1 MSDSDRQILDAF
13 IDNIWIEK
21 GLSQNTLDSY
31 RSDLE
36 QFSSW
41 LEKNNLSYIKT
52 SKKEILSYLS
62 FLFQKGL
69 GSKTVA
75 RKLSSLKSFFRYL
88 VFKSIIP
95 NDPSSEVETPKLLK
109 SIPKSISEKEVEA
122 LLAAPDEKTDIGLRD
137 KTMIETL
144 YSCGLRISELTNLE
158 LLNLNLRQG
167 VIRVIGK
174 GQKERLVPMGDQ
186 LIGLLELYISS
197 SRKNLLNKRHSDF
210 LFLSTRGQR
219 MTRQSFW
226 HRIKH
231 YCLASGFEPDKIS
244 PHVLRHA
251 FATHLLNNGA
261 DLRVVQLLLG
271 HSDLNTTQIYTEVAR
286 QRLKRL
292 HTEHHPRGC
301 LLYTSPSPRDISGSR
316 MPSSA

>member
-197 SRKNLLNKRHSDF
+197 SRKNLLDKRHSDF
-210 LFLSTRGQR
+210 LFLSTRGQG

-292 HTEHHPRGC
+292 HTEHHPRG
-301 LLYTSPSPRDISGSR
+301 
-316 MPSSA
+316 

>member
-1 MSDSDRQILDAF
+1 MSDSDRLVLDAF

-21 GLSQNTLDSY
+21 GLSKNTLESY

-36 QFSSW
+36 QFSNW
-41 LEKNNLSYIKT
+41 LKTKDLSFSKT
-52 SKKEILSYLS
+52 AKKDILSYLS
-62 FLFQKGL
+62 FLFKSGL

-88 VFKSIIP
+88 VFKSIIQI
-95 NDPSSEVETPKLLK
+95 DPSNDIETPKLLK
-109 SIPKSISEKEVEA
+109 SIPKSISEKEIEK
-122 LLAAPDEKTDIGLRD
+122 LLDAPDEKTDIGLRD

-186 LIGLLELYISS
+186 LISLLENYLVST
-197 SRKNLLNKRHSDF
+197 RKNFLKKKNNDF
-210 LFLSTRGQR
+210 LFLSSRGQK

-226 HRIKH
+226 HRIKY
-231 YCLASGFEPDKIS
+231 YCINCGFEPEKIS

-292 HTEHHPRGC
+292 HTEHHPRG
-301 LLYTSPSPRDISGSR
+301 
-316 MPSSA
+316 

>member
-36 QFSSW
+36 QFSIW
-41 LEKNNLSYIKT
+41 LEKNNLTYSKT

-88 VFKSIIP
+88 VFKSIITI
-95 NDPSSEVETPKLLK
+95 DPSSEVETPKLLK

-122 LLAAPDEKTDIGLRD
+122 LLAAPDAKTDIGLRD

-144 YSCGLRISELTNLE
+144 YSCGLRISELINLE

-186 LIGLLELYISS
+186 LINLLDLYISS
-197 SRKNLLNKRHSDF
+197 SRKNLLNNKHSDF
-210 LFLSTRGQR
+210 LFLSNRGQR

-231 YCLASGFEPDKIS
+231 YCLDSGFEPEKIS

-292 HTEHHPRGC
+292 HTEHHPRG
-301 LLYTSPSPRDISGSR
+301 
-316 MPSSA
+316 

>member
-36 QFSSW
+36 QFSKW
-41 LEKNNLSYIKT
+41 LKKNNLSYLKT

-88 VFKSIIP
+88 VFKSIIQ

-186 LIGLLELYISS
+186 LIALLELYISS
-197 SRKNLLNKRHSDF
+197 SRKNLLDKRHSDF

-292 HTEHHPRGC
+292 HTEHHPRG
-301 LLYTSPSPRDISGSR
+301 
-316 MPSSA
+316 

>member
-1 MSDSDRQILDAF
+1 MSDSDRLVLDAF

-21 GLSQNTLDSY
+21 GLSKNTLESY

-36 QFSSW
+36 QFSNW
-41 LEKNNLSYIKT
+41 LKT
-52 SKKEILSYLS
+52 KDLNFSKTAKKDILSYLS
-62 FLFQKGL
+62 FLFKSGL

-88 VFKSIIP
+88 VFKSIIQV
-95 NDPSSEVETPKLLK
+95 DPSNDIETPKLLK
-109 SIPKSISEKEVEA
+109 SIPKSISEKEIEK
-122 LLAAPDEKTDIGLRD
+122 LLDAPDEKTDIGLRD

-186 LIGLLELYISS
+186 LISLLENYLVST
-197 SRKNLLNKRHSDF
+197 RKNFLKKKNSDF
-210 LFLSTRGQR
+210 LFLSSRGQK

-226 HRIKH
+226 HRIKY
-231 YCLASGFEPDKIS
+231 YCINCGFEPEKIS

-292 HTEHHPRGC
+292 HTEHHPRG
-301 LLYTSPSPRDISGSR
+301 
-316 MPSSA
+316 

>member
-41 LEKNNLSYIKT
+41 LEKNNLSYLKT

-292 HTEHHPRGC
+292 HTEHHPRG
-301 LLYTSPSPRDISGSR
+301 
-316 MPSSA
+316 

>member
-1 MSDSDRQILDAF
+1 MSDSDRLILDAF

-21 GLSQNTLDSY
+21 GLSKNTLESY

-36 QFSSW
+36 QFSNW
-41 LEKNNLSYIKT
+41 LKTKDLSFSKT
-52 SKKEILSYLS
+52 AKKDILSYLS
-62 FLFQKGL
+62 FLFKSGL

-88 VFKSIIP
+88 VFKSIIQI
-95 NDPSSEVETPKLLK
+95 DPSNDIETPKLLK
-109 SIPKSISEKEVEA
+109 SIPKSISEKEIEK
-122 LLAAPDEKTDIGLRD
+122 LLDAPDEKTDIGLRD

-186 LIGLLELYISS
+186 LISLLENYLVS
-197 SRKNLLNKRHSDF
+197 SRKNLLKKKNSDF
-210 LFLSTRGQR
+210 LFLSSRGQK

-226 HRIKH
+226 HRIKY
-231 YCLASGFEPDKIS
+231 YCINCGFEPEKIS

-292 HTEHHPRGC
+292 HTEHHPRG
-301 LLYTSPSPRDISGSR
+301 
-316 MPSSA
+316 

>member
-197 SRKNLLNKRHSDF
+197 SRKNLLNKKHSDF
-210 LFLSTRGQR
+210 LFLSARGQR

-292 HTEHHPRGC
+292 HTEHHPRG
-301 LLYTSPSPRDISGSR
+301 
-316 MPSSA
+316 

>member
-1 MSDSDRQILDAF
+1 MSDSDRLVLDAF

-21 GLSQNTLDSY
+21 GLSKNTLESY

-36 QFSSW
+36 QFSNW
-41 LEKNNLSYIKT
+41 LKTKDLSFSKT
-52 SKKEILSYLS
+52 AKKDILSYLS
-62 FLFQKGL
+62 FLFKSGL

-88 VFKSIIP
+88 VFKSIIQV
-95 NDPSSEVETPKLLK
+95 DPSNDIETPKLLK
-109 SIPKSISEKEVEA
+109 SIPKSISEKEIEK
-122 LLAAPDEKTDIGLRD
+122 LLDAPDEKTDIGLRD

-186 LIGLLELYISS
+186 LINLLDNYLVS
-197 SRKNLLNKRHSDF
+197 SRKNFLKKKNNDF
-210 LFLSTRGQR
+210 LFLSSRGQK

-226 HRIKH
+226 HRIKY
-231 YCLASGFEPDKIS
+231 YCINCGFEPEKIS

-292 HTEHHPRGC
+292 HTEHHPRG
-301 LLYTSPSPRDISGSR
+301 
-316 MPSSA
+316 

>member
-158 LLNLNLRQG
+158 LLNLNSRQG

-292 HTEHHPRGC
+292 HTEHHPRG
-301 LLYTSPSPRDISGSR
+301 
-316 MPSSA
+316 

>member
-36 QFSSW
+36 QFSIW
-41 LEKNNLSYIKT
+41 LEKNNLTYSKT

-69 GSKTVA
+69 GSKSVA

-88 VFKSIIP
+88 VFKSIITI
-95 NDPSSEVETPKLLK
+95 DPSSEVETPKLLK

-122 LLAAPDEKTDIGLRD
+122 LLAAPDAKTDIGLRD

-144 YSCGLRISELTNLE
+144 YSCGLRISELINLE

-186 LIGLLELYISS
+186 LINLLNLYISS
-197 SRKNLLNKRHSDF
+197 SRKNLLSNKHSDF
-210 LFLSTRGQR
+210 LFLSNRGQR

-226 HRIKH
+226 HRIKY
-231 YCLASGFEPDKIS
+231 YCLDSGFEPEKIS

-292 HTEHHPRGC
+292 HTEHHPRG
-301 LLYTSPSPRDISGSR
+301 
-316 MPSSA
+316 

>member
-36 QFSSW
+36 QFSTW

-88 VFKSIIP
+88 VFKSIIQ

-186 LIGLLELYISS
+186 LIALLELYISS
-197 SRKNLLNKRHSDF
+197 SRKNLLSKRHSDF

-292 HTEHHPRGC
+292 HTEHHPRG
-301 LLYTSPSPRDISGSR
+301 
-316 MPSSA
+316 

>member
-36 QFSSW
+36 QFSKW
-41 LEKNNLSYIKT
+41 LEKNNLSYLKT

-137 KTMIETL
+137 KTMMETL

-292 HTEHHPRGC
+292 HTEHHPRG
-301 LLYTSPSPRDISGSR
+301 
-316 MPSSA
+316 

>member
-210 LFLSTRGQR
+210 LFLSARGQR

-261 DLRVVQLLLG
+261 DLRVVQLLRG

-292 HTEHHPRGC
+292 HTEHHPRG
-301 LLYTSPSPRDISGSR
+301 
-316 MPSSA
+316 

>member
-36 QFSSW
+36 QFSKW
-41 LEKNNLSYIKT
+41 LEKNNLSYLKT

-69 GSKTVA
+69 RSKTVA

-186 LIGLLELYISS
+186 LIALSELYISS
-197 SRKNLLNKRHSDF
+197 SRKNLLDKRHSDF

-292 HTEHHPRGC
+292 HTEHHPRG
-301 LLYTSPSPRDISGSR
+301 
-316 MPSSA
+316 

>member
-88 VFKSIIP
+88 VFKSIIQ

-186 LIGLLELYISS
+186 LIALLELYSSS
-197 SRKNLLNKRHSDF
+197 SRKNLLDKRHSDF

-292 HTEHHPRGC
+292 HTEHHPRG
-301 LLYTSPSPRDISGSR
+301 
-316 MPSSA
+316 

>member
-186 LIGLLELYISS
+186 LIGLLKLYISS
-197 SRKNLLNKRHSDF
+197 SRKKLLNKRHSDF

-292 HTEHHPRGC
+292 HTEHHPRG
-301 LLYTSPSPRDISGSR
+301 
-316 MPSSA
+316 

>member
-1 MSDSDRQILDAF
+1 MSDSDRLILDAF

-36 QFSSW
+36 QFSKW
-41 LEKNNLSYIKT
+41 LEKNNLSYLKT

-292 HTEHHPRGC
+292 HTEHHPRG
-301 LLYTSPSPRDISGSR
+301 
-316 MPSSA
+316 

>member
-41 LEKNNLSYIKT
+41 LEKNNLNYIKT

-88 VFKSIIP
+88 VFKSIIL

-292 HTEHHPRGC
+292 HTEHHPRG
-301 LLYTSPSPRDISGSR
+301 
-316 MPSSA
+316 

>member
-1 MSDSDRQILDAF
+1 MSDSDRLVLDAF

-21 GLSQNTLDSY
+21 GLSKNTLESY

-36 QFSSW
+36 QFSNW
-41 LEKNNLSYIKT
+41 LKTKDLSFSKT
-52 SKKEILSYLS
+52 AKKDILSYLS
-62 FLFQKGL
+62 FLFKSGL

-88 VFKSIIP
+88 VFKSIIQI
-95 NDPSSEVETPKLLK
+95 DPSNDIETPKLLK
-109 SIPKSISEKEVEA
+109 SIPKSISEKEIEK
-122 LLAAPDEKTDIGLRD
+122 LLDAPDEKTDIGLRE

-186 LIGLLELYISS
+186 LISLLENYLVST
-197 SRKNLLNKRHSDF
+197 RKNFLKKKNSDF
-210 LFLSTRGQR
+210 LFLSSRGQK

-226 HRIKH
+226 HRIKY
-231 YCLASGFEPDKIS
+231 YCRNCGFEPEKIS

-292 HTEHHPRGC
+292 HTEHHPRG
-301 LLYTSPSPRDISGSR
+301 
-316 MPSSA
+316 

>member
-41 LEKNNLSYIKT
+41 LNKNNLTYIKT

-292 HTEHHPRGC
+292 HTEHHPRG
-301 LLYTSPSPRDISGSR
+301 
-316 MPSSA
+316 

>member
-197 SRKNLLNKRHSDF
+197 SRKNLLNKRHSDY

-292 HTEHHPRGC
+292 HTEHHPRG
-301 LLYTSPSPRDISGSR
+301 
-316 MPSSA
+316 

>member
-1 MSDSDRQILDAF
+1 MSDSDRLVLDAF

-21 GLSQNTLDSY
+21 GLSKNTLESY

-36 QFSSW
+36 QFSDW
-41 LEKNNLSYIKT
+41 LKTKDLSFSKT
-52 SKKEILSYLS
+52 AKKDILSYLS
-62 FLFQKGL
+62 FLFKSGL

-88 VFKSIIP
+88 VFKSIIQV
-95 NDPSSEVETPKLLK
+95 DPSNEIETPKLLK
-109 SIPKSISEKEVEA
+109 SIPKSISEKEIEK
-122 LLAAPDEKTDIGLRD
+122 LLDAPDEKTDIGLRD

-186 LIGLLELYISS
+186 LISLLENYLVST
-197 SRKNLLNKRHSDF
+197 RKNFLKKKNSDF
-210 LFLSTRGQR
+210 LFLSSRGQK

-226 HRIKH
+226 HRIKY
-231 YCLASGFEPDKIS
+231 YCINCGFEPEKIS

-292 HTEHHPRGC
+292 HTEHHPRG
-301 LLYTSPSPRDISGSR
+301 
-316 MPSSA
+316 

>member
-21 GLSQNTLDSY
+21 GLSKNTLDSY

-36 QFSSW
+36 QFFSW
-41 LEKNNLSYIKT
+41 LEKNNLSYLKT

-88 VFKSIIP
+88 VFKSIIS

-174 GQKERLVPMGDQ
+174 GQKERLVPMSDQ

-292 HTEHHPRGC
+292 HTEHHPRG
-301 LLYTSPSPRDISGSR
+301 
-316 MPSSA
+316 

>member
-36 QFSSW
+36 QFSTW

-144 YSCGLRISELTNLE
+144 YSCGLRISELTNLD
-158 LLNLNLRQG
+158 LLNLNLRQRCDQSNWKG
-167 VIRVIGK
+167 PKRKIGSNGRSAYCFIRT
-174 GQKERLVPMGDQ
+174 L
-186 LIGLLELYISS
+186 
-197 SRKNLLNKRHSDF
+197 HF
-210 LFLSTRGQR
+210 LF
-219 MTRQSFW
+219 
-226 HRIKH
+226 K
-231 YCLASGFEPDKIS
+231 K
-244 PHVLRHA
+244 
-251 FATHLLNNGA
+251 
-261 DLRVVQLLLG
+261 
-271 HSDLNTTQIYTEVAR
+271 
-286 QRLKRL
+286 K
-292 HTEHHPRGC
+292 
-301 LLYTSPSPRDISGSR
+301 
-316 MPSSA
+316 SS

>member
-197 SRKNLLNKRHSDF
+197 SRKNLLDKRHSDF

-292 HTEHHPRGC
+292 HTEHHPRG
-301 LLYTSPSPRDISGSR
+301 
-316 MPSSA
+316 

>member
-186 LIGLLELYISS
+186 LISLLELYISS
-197 SRKNLLNKRHSDF
+197 SRKNLLNKRHSDY

-292 HTEHHPRGC
+292 HTEHHPRG
-301 LLYTSPSPRDISGSR
+301 
-316 MPSSA
+316 

>member
-1 MSDSDRQILDAF
+1 MSNSDRQILDAF

-41 LEKNNLSYIKT
+41 LEKNNFSYINT

-109 SIPKSISEKEVEA
+109 SIPKSISEKEVET

-186 LIGLLELYISS
+186 LIGLLELYISF

-251 FATHLLNNGA
+251 FATHLLNNEA

-292 HTEHHPRGC
+292 HTEHHPRG
-301 LLYTSPSPRDISGSR
+301 
-316 MPSSA
+316 

>member
-36 QFSSW
+36 QFSTW

-186 LIGLLELYISS
+186 LIALLELYISS
-197 SRKNLLNKRHSDF
+197 SRKNLLDKRHSDF

-261 DLRVVQLLLG
+261 DSRVVQLLLG

-292 HTEHHPRGC
+292 HTEHHPRG
-301 LLYTSPSPRDISGSR
+301 
-316 MPSSA
+316 

>member
-41 LEKNNLSYIKT
+41 LEKNNLTYIKT

-88 VFKSIIP
+88 VFKSIIS

-122 LLAAPDEKTDIGLRD
+122 LLDAPDETTDIGLRD

-197 SRKNLLNKRHSDF
+197 SRKNLLNKRNSDF
-210 LFLSTRGQR
+210 LFLSKRGQR

-292 HTEHHPRGC
+292 HTEHHPRG
-301 LLYTSPSPRDISGSR
+301 
-316 MPSSA
+316 

>member
-52 SKKEILSYLS
+52 SKKEILAYLS

-88 VFKSIIP
+88 IFKSIIT

-292 HTEHHPRGC
+292 HTEHHPRG
-301 LLYTSPSPRDISGSR
+301 
-316 MPSSA
+316 

>member
-36 QFSSW
+36 QFSKW
-41 LEKNNLSYIKT
+41 LEKNNLSYLKT
-52 SKKEILSYLS
+52 STKEILSYLS
-62 FLFQKGL
+62 FLFKKGL

-186 LIGLLELYISS
+186 LIALLELYISS
-197 SRKNLLNKRHSDF
+197 SRKNLLDKRHSDF

-219 MTRQSFW
+219 MSRQSFW

-292 HTEHHPRGC
+292 HTEHHPRG
-301 LLYTSPSPRDISGSR
+301 
-316 MPSSA
+316 

>member
-186 LIGLLELYISS
+186 LIGLLELYTSS

-292 HTEHHPRGC
+292 HTEHHPRG
-301 LLYTSPSPRDISGSR
+301 
-316 MPSSA
+316 

>member
-36 QFSSW
+36 QFSIW
-41 LEKNNLSYIKT
+41 LEKNNHTYSKT

-88 VFKSIIP
+88 VFKSIITI
-95 NDPSSEVETPKLLK
+95 DPSSEVETPKLLK

-122 LLAAPDEKTDIGLRD
+122 LLAAPDAKTDIGLRD

-144 YSCGLRISELTNLE
+144 YSCGLRISELINLE

-186 LIGLLELYISS
+186 LINLLNLYISS
-197 SRKNLLNKRHSDF
+197 SRKNLLTNKHSDF
-210 LFLSTRGQR
+210 LFLSNRGQR

-231 YCLASGFEPDKIS
+231 YCLDSGFEPEKIS

-292 HTEHHPRGC
+292 HTEHHPRG
-301 LLYTSPSPRDISGSR
+301 
-316 MPSSA
+316 

>member
-41 LEKNNLSYIKT
+41 LKKNNLTYIKT

-88 VFKSIIP
+88 VFKSIISI
-95 NDPSSEVETPKLLK
+95 DPSSDVETPKLLK
-109 SIPKSISEKEVEA
+109 SIPKSISEKEVET
-122 LLAAPDEKTDIGLRD
+122 LLAAPDAKTDIGLRD

-144 YSCGLRISELTNLE
+144 YSCGLRISELINLE

-186 LIGLLELYISS
+186 LINLLNLYISS
-197 SRKNLLNKRHSDF
+197 SRKNLLSNKHSDF
-210 LFLSTRGQR
+210 LFLSNRGQR

-231 YCLASGFEPDKIS
+231 YCLDSGFEPEKIS

-292 HTEHHPRGC
+292 HTEHHPRG
-301 LLYTSPSPRDISGSR
+301 
-316 MPSSA
+316 

>member
-31 RSDLE
+31 RSDLD

-292 HTEHHPRGC
+292 HTEHHPRG
-301 LLYTSPSPRDISGSR
+301 
-316 MPSSA
+316 

>member
-36 QFSSW
+36 QISSW

-292 HTEHHPRGC
+292 HTEHHPRG
-301 LLYTSPSPRDISGSR
+301 
-316 MPSSA
+316 